1 MKPVNDVIA
10 TLRGSEDPDQWVIR
24 GNHFDA
30 WVNGADDPLS
40 GMSPEL
46 EEARMLGE
54 LHKQGWNPK
63 RTIIYCA
70 WDGEEPGL
78 LGSTEWVETHGDD
91 LQKHAVAYINSDS
104 NGRGFFRAAGS
115 HDLEKLIN
123 DVIRDLN
130 DPEKNIPVWQR
141 ARLSRIANAKNPE
154 ERSEIRKHADL
165 SIGALGDGSDYASFL
180 DHAGISALNI
190 GYGGENDANAY
201 HSIYDDFY
209 WYTHFIDTDF
219 SYGRALAQTGGTA
232 VMRLADADVIP
243 FEYTEMAETIGK
255 YVAEL
260 EKQLKDKQEE
270 INERNLELKEGV
282 FSAVADPRKT
292 SVPPPREAVP
302 PYMNFAPLKNGVEA
316 IKHSAE
322 RYQSALAKAQAEGAT
337 LSPEALA
344 SLNNDLLKIQ
354 RTFLTERGLPER
366 PWFKHQ
372 LYAPGAYTGYG
383 AKPIAA
389 VREYMDEKKWAEAE
403 AQVPAVAKVFNDVAA
418 AISKAADDLQAN
430 RP

>member
-1 MKPVNDVIA
+1 
-10 TLRGSEDPDQWVIR
+10 
-24 GNHFDA
+24 
-30 WVNGADDPLS
+30 
-40 GMSPEL
+40 
-46 EEARMLGE
+46 
-54 LHKQGWNPK
+54 
-63 RTIIYCA
+63 
-70 WDGEEPGL
+70 
-78 LGSTEWVETHGDD
+78 
-91 LQKHAVAYINSDS
+91 
-104 NGRGFFRAAGS
+104 
-115 HDLEKLIN
+115 
-123 DVIRDLN
+123 
-130 DPEKNIPVWQR
+130 
-141 ARLSRIANAKNPE
+141 
-154 ERSEIRKHADL
+154 
-165 SIGALGDGSDYASFL
+165 
-180 DHAGISALNI
+180 
-190 GYGGENDANAY
+190 
-201 HSIYDDFY
+201 
-209 WYTHFIDTDF
+209 
-219 SYGRALAQTGGTA
+219 
-232 VMRLADADVIP
+232 MRLADADVIP
-243 FEYTEMAETIGK
+243 FEYAEMAETIGK
-255 YVAEL
+255 YVTEL

-322 RYQSALAKAQAEGAT
+322 RYQAALAKAQAEGAARF
-337 LSPEALA
+337 LQQALA

-366 PWFKHQ
+366 PWFKNQ